1 MWGCA
6 QTGLRLACGSGG
18 DQVFPAGFAYQ
29 LQAVAP
35 WGAGAG
41 WNINI
46 E

>member
-1 MWGCA
+1 MLDGA
-6 QTGLRLACGSGG
+6 QTALGLACGSGC
-18 DQVFPAGFAYQ
+18 DQLFPAGYAYQ
-29 LQAVAP
+29 LQAVAS